1 MNRLILVGITNNSL
15 MKRCLACGVTFPSKS
30 LCCSACGAEP
40 ISIDGFPAYAP
51 DLAHSGGGFKASY
64 FADLAQL
71 EARHFWFKVR
81 NQLIVWAIK
90 TYCPQFR
97 SLLEIGCGTG
107 YVLSGIAEAY
117 PHVKLQGSEIFTAGL
132 AFAAERQPTI
142 DFMQMDGRNI
152 PFVDE
157 FDAIGA
163 FDVLEHIE
171 EDQQVLVQM
180 YKALKHN
187 GIVFITVP
195 QHLWMW
201 SQADSYAHHV
211 RRYTANE
218 LRGKVENASF
228 QIIRITSFMSLL
240 LPLMFLSRLRQRQSK
255 TEYDPI
261 SELKISGWLNTVFK
275 VIFNLERMIIRFG
288 LSLPVGGS
296 LLLVAKKI

>member
-1 MNRLILVGITNNSL
+1 
-15 MKRCLACGVTFPSKS
+15 MKRCLACSVTFPSKS

-40 ISIDGFPAYAP
+40 VSIDGFPAYAP

-64 FADLAQL
+64 FANLAQL
-71 EARHFWFKVR
+71 EAGHFWFQVR

-97 SLLEIGCGTG
+97 SFLEIGCGTG
-107 YVLSGIAEAY
+107 YVLSGIAKAY
-117 PHVKLQGSEIFTAGL
+117 PHVKLQGSEIFSAGL

-142 DFMQMDGRNI
+142 NFMQMDGRNI

-171 EDQQVLVQM
+171 EDEQVLVQM
-180 YKALKHN
+180 HKALQPH
-187 GIVFITVP
+187 GMLLITVP
-195 QHLWMW
+195 QHPWLW

-211 RRYTANE
+211 RRYTAKE
-218 LRGKVENASF
+218 LRGKVENAGF

-240 LPLMFLSRLRQRQSK
+240 LPLMFISRLRQRQSK
-255 TEYDPI
+255 TEYDPTA
-261 SELKISGWLNTVFK
+261 ELKISGWLNTIFK
-275 VIFNLERMIIRFG
+275 VIFNLEQIIIRFG
-288 LSLPVGGS
+288 LSLPFGGS
-296 LLLVAKKI
+296 LLLVAKKL

>member
-1 MNRLILVGITNNSL
+1 

-30 LCCSACGAEP
+30 LCCPVCGVEP
-40 ISIDGFPAYAP
+40 SNIDGFAAYAP

-71 EARHFWFKVR
+71 EARHFWFQVR
-81 NQLIVWAIK
+81 NQLIVWALK
-90 TYCPQFR
+90 AYCPQFR

-117 PHVKLQGSEIFTAGL
+117 PHVKLQGSEIFSAGL

-142 DFMQMDGRNI
+142 NFMQMDGRNI

-171 EDQQVLVQM
+171 EDEQAIVQM
-180 YKALKHN
+180 YKALKHS
-187 GIVFITVP
+187 GIVLITVP
-195 QHLWMW
+195 QHPWMW
-201 SQADSYAHHV
+201 SPADSYAHHI
-211 RRYTANE
+211 RRYTAKE
-218 LRGKVENASF
+218 LRGKVENAGF

-240 LPLMFLSRLRQRQSK
+240 LPLMFISRLRQRQSK
-255 TEYDPI
+255 TEYDPTA
-261 SELKISGWLNTVFK
+261 ELKISGWLNTIFK
-275 VIFNLERMIIRFG
+275 VIFNLEQIIIRFG
-288 LSLPVGGS
+288 LSLPFGGS
-296 LLLVAKKI
+296 LLLVAKKL